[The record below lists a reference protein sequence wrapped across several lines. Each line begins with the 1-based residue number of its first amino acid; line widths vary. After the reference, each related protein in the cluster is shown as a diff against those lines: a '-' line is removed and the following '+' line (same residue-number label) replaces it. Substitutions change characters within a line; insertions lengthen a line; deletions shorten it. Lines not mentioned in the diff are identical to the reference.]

1 MAENTTSVLR
11 KVPAENIALEDVLYL
26 IQGVGANRDRKMTLE
41 QLRDFIQE
49 KFSRLKITDGND
61 WDIQVITDSG
71 SDYNGF
77 LAIGINR
84 QGGNAGI
91 LLPLTVFLDEVE
103 FEEIIH
109 AKKKATLDIAEV
121 GSFYQKTT
129 SIIKCSSSANPTLPS
144 GETDGRRLLVVNDT
158 SSGQT
163 VSYNS
168 AGSLYL
174 NGGDAAEFIKV
185 GSEWYAIRNG

>member
-11 KVPAENIALEDVLYL
+11 KDPAENITLEDVLYL

-49 KFSRLKITDGND
+49 HFKSLTIEDGND
-61 WDIQVITDSG
+61 WDFTVINDSQ
-71 SDYNGF
+71 SEYNGC
-77 LAIGINR
+77 LAIGVNR
-84 QGGNAGI
+84 TGPNDFVLFRKTKHIGETI
-91 LLPLTVFLDEVE
+91 
-103 FEEIIH
+103 FEEVVT
-109 AKKKATLDIAEV
+109 AEKKVTLNIAEV

-129 SIIKCSSSANPTLPS
+129 SIIKCSSTANPTLPS

-158 SSGQT
+158 SGGQT
-163 VSYNS
+163 ISYNS
-168 AGSLYL
+168 AGSIYL